1 VAANPW
7 YLKSRVGRS
16 LRCSQDFEKFQINR
30 KRRTVTSFQAKW
42 RSALFIGLFVLI
54 ATIAWHSAVAEDV
67 VHAVSGIV
75 KSVDKTTKTMVVKA
89 SDGTEH
95 TIKWTDK
102 TTVEGAK
109 ATGKG
114 VADASAAMYEGAKEG
129 TKVTVKYTEK
139 GGEKT
144 AVAIKDAGKATAKAV
159 TQ

>member
-1 VAANPW
+1 MFQS
-7 YLKSRVGRS
+7 KRS
-16 LRCSQDFEKFQINR
+16 NVLLAS
-30 KRRTVTSFQAKW
+30 
-42 RSALFIGLFVLI
+42 LFILM
-54 ATIAWHSAVAEDV
+54 AAIAWQSAFAEDV

-75 KSVDKTTKTMVVKA
+75 KSVDKASKTMVVKT

-114 VADASAAMYEGAKEG
+114 IADASTATYDGAKEG

-144 AVAIKDAGKATAKAV
+144 AVAVKEASKAAAKAV
-159 TQ
+159 AQ